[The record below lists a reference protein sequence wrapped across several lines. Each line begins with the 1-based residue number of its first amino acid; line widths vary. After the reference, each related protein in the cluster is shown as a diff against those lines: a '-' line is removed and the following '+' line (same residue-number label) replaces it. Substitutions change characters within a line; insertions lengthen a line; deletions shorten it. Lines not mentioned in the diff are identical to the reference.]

1 MACGLFGLSACY
13 QEYNLKNMISNLHP
27 LIIHFPIALF
37 SVAILFDLLFLL
49 YKIDDFLASSWW
61 TMFFALIS
69 SSAAIATGIIDD
81 TLIGHLTTAFP
92 LWTNHGIV
100 QIFSCFIFLGLFIW
114 RTKEP
119 NILNTKI
126 SKLIYIIIGIIN
138 LSLLYYGGHLGARL
152 AGRV

>member
-1 MACGLFGLSACY
+1 MHYGRFGQSACY
-13 QEYNLKNMISNLHP
+13 QAYNLKNMISNLHP
-27 LIIHFPIALF
+27 LVIHFPIALF
-37 SVAILFDLLFLL
+37 SVAILFDLLFLI

-61 TMFFALIS
+61 TMLFALIS
-69 SSAAIATGIIDD
+69 SLAAIATGIIDD
-81 TLIGHLTTAFP
+81 TLIGHLTTTFP
-92 LWTNHGIV
+92 LWINHGVV